1 METKNTKFAENLRA
15 MRGEAKLSQREVAEA
30 IGVSQQC
37 VSDWEHGNADP
48 TLTSLWRLAD
58 LFGVSIDILCGRT
71 EW

>member
-1 METKNTKFAENLRA
+1 MENKRIKFAETLKTFRTE
-15 MRGEAKLSQREVAEA
+15 GKWSQKGLADA

-37 VSDWEHGNADP
+37 VSDWELGNSDP
-48 TLTSLWRLAD
+48 TMTSLWKLVD

>member
-1 METKNTKFAENLRA
+1 MKSKKEKFAENLRTF
-15 MRGEAKLSQREVAEA
+15 RTENKLSQKALADAV
-30 IGVSQQC
+30 GVSQQC
-37 VSDWEHGNADP
+37 VSDWELGNADP